1 MLLSDG
7 NVDSALQPDTDLADS
22 PCDGRVDEPPIA
34 EGRDVWSI
42 WRQAE
47 DARKRARKAAEG
59 VAETAESMAATFE
72 RVADTYRWMAESVG
86 SADKVARLLLHSARL
101 NDLARR
107 ERAEAVR
114 LRQILNA
121 DG

>member
-1 MLLSDG
+1 MDA
-7 NVDSALQPDTDLADS
+7 DSALQPGTSLANS
-22 PCDGRVDEPPIA
+22 PSDGRVDEPAIG
-34 EGRDVWSI
+34 EGRDVWST
-42 WRQAE
+42 WRQAA
-47 DARKRARKAAEG
+47 DARKRAREAAEG
-59 VAETAESMAATFE
+59 AADTAESMAATLE
-72 RVADTYRWMAESVG
+72 RVSDTYRWMAESVG
-86 SADKVARLLLHSARL
+86 SADTVARLLLHSARL